1 MAAGVGHFRRYSEKV
16 VEVQNQTTAALQSR
30 VRLQKIARCMEPLLG
45 VFNKQRIRYLPG
57 GSRVITRTLS
67 LSLSSNRDTHL
78 LIIVQSTSS
87 DSEALSLVTWV
98 ALMAVPVGVSTLFV
112 ESVAG

>member
-1 MAAGVGHFRRYSEKV
+1 MAAGVGHFRRYSEKA

-57 GSRVITRTLS
+57 GS
-67 LSLSSNRDTHL
+67 
-78 LIIVQSTSS
+78 